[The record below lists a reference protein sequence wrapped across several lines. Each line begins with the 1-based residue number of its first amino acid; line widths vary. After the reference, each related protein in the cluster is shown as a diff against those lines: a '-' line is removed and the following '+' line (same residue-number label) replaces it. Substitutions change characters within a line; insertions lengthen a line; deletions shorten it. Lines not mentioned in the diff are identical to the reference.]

1 MTCNNCHTH
10 SHSNNAELS
19 FEEKLAKILNHWV
32 VHNNEHNESYK
43 KWSAEAKERG
53 YNDISALIEEAEKI
67 SVEITKRFEKAAN
80 LIK

>member
-10 SHSNNAELS
+10 NDNHQLS
-19 FEEKLAKILNHWV
+19 FKEKLAKILKHWSA
-32 VHNNEHNESYK
+32 HNKEHNESYK

-53 YNDISALIEEAEKI
+53 YTDISALIEEAAAISLKI
-67 SVEITKRFEKAAN
+67 NKYFEKAED